1 MKWHTMTSAE
11 LGAIE
16 RATPVFLS
24 IAAVEQHGPHLPL
37 ATDAMIGEALLDE
50 LDRRIG
56 TDVLILPQ
64 LSVGCSAHHLDYA
77 GTLSLRHATLQA
89 CVTDIA
95 GSVLNHGFRNIVLF
109 NSHAGNQ
116 ALGGVL
122 VEELG
127 AAHPGSRIVLASWWK
142 LVAPE
147 LRFLLADAT
156 DRDSHAGDLETSLM
170 LHLFPET
177 VRAIPPHEEIGQAMF
192 SWATGDL
199 LTAERATLYASMRD
213 RTGGSGVDG
222 DPALASVERG
232 AAITSL
238 VVDALAELALSL
250 KRAG

>member
-1 MKWHTMTSAE
+1 MKWHNMTSAE

-16 RATPVFLS
+16 GATPVFLS

-37 ATDAMIGEALLDE
+37 ATDAMIGGRLLDE

-64 LSVGCSAHHLDYA
+64 ISVGCSAHHLDYA

-89 CVTDIA
+89 CVTDMVD
-95 GSVLNHGFRNIVLF
+95 SVLNHGFRNVVLF

-127 AAHPGSRIVLASWWK
+127 AAHPGRRIVLASWWK

-147 LRFLLADAT
+147 LRLLIAHEPH
-156 DRDSHAGDLETSLM
+156 RDSHAGDLETSLM
-170 LHLFPET
+170 LHLFPDT
-177 VRAIPPHEEIGQAMF
+177 VRSIPPRPKTGQAMF
-192 SWATGDL
+192 PWATGDL

-222 DPALASVERG
+222 EPALASAERG
-232 AAITSL
+232 EAITSL